1 MWQIFRRNPRAAI
14 IAVSMHIGIIVFML
28 VGVDWLER
36 PKRAKSNVEVVK
48 ARVVDAGKV
57 AAEVEKLKQAAEKQ
71 RQEKESIRRK
81 EEKQITDLKKQ
92 QAEEKSRLA
101 KLEKKRKDEQ
111 QRLEK
116 EKKQRQIAEQKRK
129 EAEAK
134 RKKAEK
140 AQAKADAKAKAAKER
155 KAEEDRLTAEEAKR
169 NAGEIGRYTDLIKQK
184 TERNWVRPID
194 TVHGLHCRV
203 QVRLALGGTVI
214 DASIIQSSGNDA
226 FDRSAIAAVF
236 KADPL
241 PVPSGRLF
249 ESFRKLNFEFNPDKD
264 N

>member
-1 MWQIFRRNPRAAI
+1 MWQVFRHNPKAAI
-14 IAVSMHIGIIVFML
+14 IAVSMHIGILAFML
-28 VGVDWLER
+28 IGVDWLVR
-36 PKRAKSNVEVVK
+36 PQQSKSNVEVVK
-48 ARVVDAGKV
+48 ARVLDAGKV
-57 AAEVEKLKQAAEKQ
+57 AAEVEKLKKAAEEK
-71 RQEKESIRRK
+71 RKIQEENKRK

-111 QRLEK
+111 KRLEK
-116 EKKQRQIAEQKRK
+116 EKKQRQIAEKKRK

-134 RKKAEK
+134 RKQAEK
-140 AQAKADAKAKAAKER
+140 KRAEADAKAKAAQQR
-155 KAEEDRLTAEEAKR
+155 KAKEAQIAAEEAER

-194 TVHGLHCRV
+194 TAHGLHCRV
-203 QVRLALGGTVI
+203 QVRLALGGVVI
-214 DASIIQSSGNDA
+214 DASIVQSSGSEA
-226 FDRSAIAAVF
+226 FDRSAIAAVY